1 MSRKSINPGKLV
13 IQRDIKGLKK
23 YLDEGGDPNKKRRD
37 WPHNTPLMDA
47 VMESNIEIITLL
59 LESIQEKGLNPNI
72 ICNEDSGNKTPLD
85 VAEYKLERWRNATD
99 RTIVQMLRDAIK
111 SYKKSKAV
119 TKVQSRYRGNKSRA
133 ESKSLGY
140 LRRSQKIE
148 DWPDL
153 KRKMQ
158 ASGFTPSEIERFH
171 RDHYMAG
178 KKKKKRRSSKKK
190 KKKKAKQF
198 YNTLKRKISKR
209 KRCSSKKKKK

>member
-1 MSRKSINPGKLV
+1 MSRKSVNPGKLV

-23 YLDEGGDPNKKRRD
+23 YLDEGGDPNKKRKD

-99 RTIVQMLRDAIK
+99 RTIVQMLREAIK
-111 SYKKSKAV
+111 SYKVSKGV
-119 TKVQSRYRGNKSRA
+119 TRVQSRYRGNKSRLK
-133 ESKSLGY
+133 SKSLGY

-158 ASGFTPSEIERFH
+158 ASGFKPAEIERFH
-171 RDHYMAG
+171 RDHYMASL
-178 KKKKKRRSSKKK
+178 KKKKRTKRRRRSSKKK
-190 KKKKAKQF
+190 KKSK
-198 YNTLKRKISKR
+198 NRKRK
-209 KRCSSKKKKK
+209 

>member
-1 MSRKSINPGKLV
+1 MSRKSVNPGKLV

-47 VMESNIEIITLL
+47 VMESNVEIITLL

-85 VAEYKLERWRNATD
+85 VAEYKLERVRNRANG
-99 RTIVQMLRDAIK
+99 TIVQMLRDAIK

-158 ASGFTPSEIERFH
+158 ASRFTPSEIERFH

-178 KKKKKRRSSKKK
+178 KKKKRKSKRRKSRKRRRSSKKK
-190 KKKKAKQF
+190 KK
-198 YNTLKRKISKR
+198 
-209 KRCSSKKKKK
+209 

>member
-1 MSRKSINPGKLV
+1 MSRKSVNPGALV
-13 IQRDIKGLKK
+13 LQNNVKELKK
-23 YLDEGGDPNKKRRD
+23 YLDEGGDPNKKHKD
-37 WPHNTPLMDA
+37 WPHDTPLMDA
-47 VMESNIEIITLL
+47 VMSSNIEIVTLL
-59 LESIQEKGLNPNI
+59 LEKINEKGLNPNI
-72 ICNEDSGNKTPLD
+72 RCNDEGRNRTPLD
-85 VAEYKLERWRNATD
+85 VAHYKLERVRNAANG
-99 RTIVQMLRDAIK
+99 TIVQMLIQAIK
-111 SYKKSKAV
+111 SYKVSKGV

-178 KKKKKRRSSKKK
+178 KKKKRKSKRRKSR
-190 KKKKAKQF
+190 
-198 YNTLKRKISKR
+198 KRKSKR
-209 KRCSSKKKKK
+209 KKDIHQKRRKSKRR

>member
-1 MSRKSINPGKLV
+1 MSRKSVNPGTLV

-23 YLDEGGDPNKKRRD
+23 YLDEGGDPNKKRKD

-59 LESIQEKGLNPNI
+59 LEKINEKGLNPNI
-72 ICNEDSGNKTPLD
+72 RCNDEGRNRTPLD
-85 VAEYKLERWRNATD
+85 VAEYKLERVRNAVNG
-99 RTIVQMLRDAIK
+99 TIVQMLKQAIK
-111 SYKKSKAV
+111 SYRKTKSA
-119 TKVQSRYRGNKSRA
+119 TRVQSRYRGNKSRA

-171 RDHYMAG
+171 KDHYMAG

-190 KKKKAKQF
+190 KKSK
-198 YNTLKRKISKR
+198 NRKRK
-209 KRCSSKKKKK
+209 

>member
-1 MSRKSINPGKLV
+1 MSRKSVNPGTLV

-59 LESIQEKGLNPNI
+59 LESIQEKDLNPNI
-72 ICNEDSGNKTPLD
+72 ICNEEGGNRTPLD
-85 VAEYKLERWRNATD
+85 VAEYKLERWRKATD

-111 SYKKSKAV
+111 SYKKSKAA
-119 TKVQSRYRGNKSRA
+119 TRVQSRYRGNKSRA

-158 ASGFTPSEIERFH
+158 ASGFSREQIERFH
-171 RDHYMAG
+171 RDHYMAS
-178 KKKKKRRSSKKK
+178 KKKKRKSKRRRRSSKKK
-190 KKKKAKQF
+190 KKSK
-198 YNTLKRKISKR
+198 NRKRK
-209 KRCSSKKKKK
+209 

>member
-1 MSRKSINPGKLV
+1 MSRKSVNPGTLV

-23 YLDEGGDPNKKRRD
+23 YLDEGGDPNKKRKD

-59 LESIQEKGLNPNI
+59 LEKISEKGLNPNI

-140 LRRSQKIE
+140 LRRSQKVE

-171 RDHYMAG
+171 RDHYMASL
-178 KKKKKRRSSKKK
+178 KKKKRTKRRRRSSKKK
-190 KKKKAKQF
+190 KKSK
-198 YNTLKRKISKR
+198 NRKRK
-209 KRCSSKKKKK
+209 

>member
-1 MSRKSINPGKLV
+1 MSLKSVNPGKLV

-47 VMESNIEIITLL
+47 VMESNIEIINLL
-59 LESIQEKGLNPNI
+59 LEKISEKGLNPNI
-72 ICNEDSGNKTPLD
+72 ICNEDGGNKTPLD
-85 VAEYKLERWRNATD
+85 VAEYKLERWRNATN
-99 RTIVQMLRDAIK
+99 RTIVQMLREAIK
-111 SYKKSKAV
+111 SYKKSKAA
-119 TKVQSRYRGNKSRA
+119 TRVQSRYRGNKSRA

-178 KKKKKRRSSKKK
+178 KKKKKRKSKRRKSRKRRRSSKKK
-190 KKKKAKQF
+190 KK
-198 YNTLKRKISKR
+198 
-209 KRCSSKKKKK
+209 

>member
-1 MSRKSINPGKLV
+1 MSRKSVNPGTLV

-23 YLDEGGDPNKKRRD
+23 YLDEGGDPNKKRKD

-59 LESIQEKGLNPNI
+59 LEKISEKGLNPNI
-72 ICNEDSGNKTPLD
+72 ICNEDGGNRTPLD

-99 RTIVQMLRDAIK
+99 RTIVQMLREAIK

-178 KKKKKRRSSKKK
+178 KKKSKRRKKSRKRRRSSKKK
-190 KKKKAKQF
+190 KK
-198 YNTLKRKISKR
+198 
-209 KRCSSKKKKK
+209 

>member
-1 MSRKSINPGKLV
+1 MSRKSENPGKLV

-23 YLDEGGDPNKKRRD
+23 YLDEGGDPNIKRKD

-178 KKKKKRRSSKKK
+178 KKKSKRRKKSRKRRRSSKKK
-190 KKKKAKQF
+190 KK
-198 YNTLKRKISKR
+198 
-209 KRCSSKKKKK
+209 